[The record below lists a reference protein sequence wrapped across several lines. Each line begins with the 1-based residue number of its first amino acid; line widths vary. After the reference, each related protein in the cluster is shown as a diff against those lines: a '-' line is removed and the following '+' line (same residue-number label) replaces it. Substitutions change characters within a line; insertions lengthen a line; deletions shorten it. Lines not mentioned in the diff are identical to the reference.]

1 MVKPERRTKADLVA
15 AAAIVLVV
23 AGTAALIWWTSDAR
37 ATVSRP
43 AAVPAPNPIPAR
55 QVPATLRQLWTA
67 ASAATSR
74 PVVVG
79 GVIVTGDDRRVD
91 GRDPSTSASRW
102 SYARD
107 TDLCAVSWVYRYA
120 VAVYRDDRGC
130 GQVSTIDGSTGRR
143 GPARSSYA
151 DKHVDVT
158 SDGTTVLSAGRTRL
172 EMWRSDLVRMIAY
185 GETDARVKP
194 SSQALHTGCTLLSAA
209 ASSSAVSVLEE
220 CPRQHDLRL
229 VLVRPSKEDDEPEQH
244 DFQEPG
250 VDAASGAQ
258 VLAVAETSTA
268 LYLPSPQPRVDVVD
282 DTGATVASTPLPRPP
297 SQPGAVSRL
306 GSALTWWT
314 GDSVLV
320 FDAMTLTYRYTIT
333 GSGPGVPLGPAA
345 LMAGHLLV
353 PVTDGIGVYDVFTG
367 VNERLIPVSRPA
379 GTAKVIP
386 AVSGSQ
392 VFEQR
397 GQTLIALG

>member
-23 AGTAALIWWTSDAR
+23 AAAAALMWWASDAR

-43 AAVPAPNPIPAR
+43 AAVPAPSPTPAR
-55 QVPATLRQLWTA
+55 EVPVALHQLWTA
-67 ASAATSR
+67 RSAATTR

-79 GVIVTGDDRRVD
+79 GVVVTGDARQVD
-91 GRDPSTSASRW
+91 GRDPATGEPRW
-102 SYARD
+102 SYSRD

-130 GQVSTIDGSTGRR
+130 GQVSTIDGSNGRR

-151 DKHVDVT
+151 DQHVDVS

-172 EMWRSDLVRMIAY
+172 ELWRSDLVRMIAY

-194 SSQALHTGCTLLSAA
+194 SSQGLHTGCALVSAA
-209 ASSSAVSVLEE
+209 ASSSAVSVLEA
-220 CPRQHDLRL
+220 CARQQDLRL
-229 VLVRPSKEDDEPEQH
+229 ALVRPSKEDDEPEQH
-244 DFQEPG
+244 DYQEPG
-250 VDAASGAQ
+250 VGTTSGAQ

-268 LYLPSPQPRVDVVD
+268 IYLPSPQPRVDVVD
-282 DTGATVASTPLPRPP
+282 ESGTTVSSTPLPKPP
-297 SQPGAVSRL
+297 TQAGAVTRL
-306 GSALTWWT
+306 GSLVTWWT

-320 FDAMTLTYRYTIT
+320 FDALNLTYRYTIT
-333 GSGPGVPLGPAA
+333 TTGPAVPLGPAA

-353 PVTDGIGVYDVFTG
+353 PVTDGIGVYDAVTG
-367 VNERLIPVSRPA
+367 FNERSIPVSRPP
-379 GTAKVIP
+379 GTPKVVP

-397 GQTLIALG
+397 GDTLVGLG